1 MNIPYDYYR
10 YLIQGK
16 RNNFQIN
23 TDFDANGDEIYSG
36 VAEARATETDPIW
49 AIGKAV
55 YTPTNIN
62 GATINLLTHWSF
74 LTGITWTDRASQTF
88 P

>member
-1 MNIPYDYYR
+1 MNVPVEYYR
-10 YLIQGK
+10 YLIQSEK
-16 RNNFQIN
+16 APFQIN
-23 TDFDANGDEIYSG
+23 SDYDASGDEVYSG
-36 VAEARATETDPIW
+36 VAPVRALVGDPLW

-55 YTPTNIN
+55 YTPTQIN

-74 LTGITWTDRASQTF
+74 VSGVAWTGRTSLVF